1 MKILRRAVRP
11 LVFLG
16 LATGVALFLRLRNQT
31 PSFTIKNHFFQPKIG
46 PLVLAAVLIFIL
58 LIGLW
63 ALISQIWTKNSRLNY
78 KEALAL
84 DFPTY
89 APIAFLL
96 LAPLSLSHYL
106 TRDDLL
112 ARLGLLAAAVVT
124 AVLYLKIA
132 RIVQADREGKSKW
145 GAGLDLFL
153 AWPIGRRIAILAVI
167 ALVLTNGGA
176 LLMKSEG
183 TSFGGDEP
191 HYLLISHSLIKDG
204 DLNLA
209 NNYEN
214 GDYQAYMPRV
224 PLQEHVVPGKTPGS
238 KYSMHSPG
246 VSILLLPFYALG
258 LALSQG
264 ALVFLVRFGMS
275 LVGVFLGIQ
284 LYLYAR
290 EAWGRERLALGLWTL
305 VTLTTPVFFYSN
317 HIYPEIVVAAFGLY
331 AFRRLRSGRPIKTRE
346 LVLIGLLLA
355 SFNWFHALKYF
366 FIQAPLFLY
375 ALLRVWKNSEAKTRV
390 VRLAA
395 LLVPAGLLFL
405 AYFVLQ
411 YVLYGS
417 LNPTAVSWQGAMDAK
432 QSVGYLKELLTGI
445 PFKFRWE
452 TLAGYFFD
460 QRDGLLFYAPIYVF
474 AFLGAGLM
482 FRKKAGEAGWLTF
495 IAAPYI
501 LVSAFLTQRTG
512 YAPQARPLV
521 AVIWVLAIFLGA
533 FLADGGKRFYRY
545 LFNGALGFSFLVTW
559 LLLRNP
565 YALYQETTQGATDRA
580 GSLFVILSNL
590 HAYLPN
596 ILPSFLKIEQNAGAP
611 NALWIA
617 ALLLFAAAF
626 LLLRDRD
633 VRLSFSGH
641 AAAAAILVLGFFAMY
656 VYYPRPVLVTPRTVT
671 LPAGEQWTFYSLSRV
686 ARMGDPAKFAIL
698 QDNRDYNFY
707 FTTNKPLDKLDV
719 EFGSLDGDYSLRVL
733 LADAPAFTVTT
744 HREIMIRTIDI
755 PTEYRWKG
763 LSLYRLSIRLDKIS
777 DVRTAVTPYLFNLR
791 PGR

>member
-1 MKILRRAVRP
+1 MKTIRRIFRY
-11 LVFLG
+11 LVFIG
-16 LATGVALFLRLRNQT
+16 LSTGVALFLRLRNQA
-31 PSFTIKNHFFQPKIG
+31 PSFTIKNHLFSPEIG
-46 PLVLAAVLIFIL
+46 PLILAAALIFIL

-63 ALISQIWTKNSRLNY
+63 ALVSQIWTKNSRLNY

-96 LAPLSLSHYL
+96 LSPLALSYYL

-112 ARLGLLAAAVVT
+112 ERLGLLAIAVGA
-124 AVLYLKIA
+124 AVLYLKIVRVA
-132 RIVQADREGKSKW
+132 QADREGKSKW

-153 AWPIGRRIAILAVI
+153 AWPLGRRIAVLAVI

-176 LLMKSEG
+176 LLMTGEG
-183 TSFGGDEP
+183 ISFGGDEP

-258 LALSQG
+258 LALGQG
-264 ALVFLVRFGMS
+264 ALIFLVRFGMS

-331 AFRRLRSGRPIKTRE
+331 AFRRLRFGRVLRAGD

-390 VRLAA
+390 ARLVA
-395 LLVPAGLLFL
+395 LLAPAGVLFL

-411 YVLYGS
+411 YILYGS
-417 LNPTAVSWQGAMDAK
+417 LNPTAVSWQGAMDAR
-432 QSVGYLKELLTGI
+432 QSMGYLKDLLTGI

-482 FRKKAGEAGWLTF
+482 FRKKAGEAGWLVF

-521 AVIWVLAIFLGA
+521 AVIWVLAIFLGT

-545 LFNGALGFSFLVTW
+545 LFNGAIGFSLLVTW

-565 YALYQETTQGATDRA
+565 YALYQETTQGAIDRA

-590 HAYLPN
+590 HTYLPN
-596 ILPSFLKIEQNAGAP
+596 LLPSFLKIESNAGAP

-617 ALLLFAAAF
+617 ALLLFVAAF

-633 VRLSFSGH
+633 VRLTFFGH
-641 AAAAAILVLGFFAMY
+641 AVAASLLIVGFFAMY
-656 VYYPRPVLVTPRTVT
+656 VYYPRPVLVSPRTVT
-671 LPAGEQWTFYSLSRV
+671 LPAGERWTFYSLSRV

-698 QDNRDYNFY
+698 QDDRDYNFY
-707 FTTNKPLDKLDV
+707 FTTPKPLDKLEV
-719 EFGSLDGDYSLRVL
+719 EFGSPDGDYSLRL
-733 LADAPAFTVTT
+733 MLADAPAFAVST
-744 HREIMIRTIDI
+744 HREVMTRIIDT
-755 PTEYRWKG
+755 PPSYPWKG
-763 LSLYRLSIRLDKIS
+763 LSLYRLSIRLDKKS
-777 DVRTAVTPYLFNLR
+777 DVRTAVTPYVFALR